1 MVDKVHFPDLV
12 QLNDVYFCE
21 YNLLPR
27 GNSLINLNLII
38 NNKKIADA
46 NRLKQLLNMPTV
58 EVYALPVCYLLGV
71 YKHDIACNKIKIKTN
86 WQMRLNANK
95 FLFPDSRLISI
106 WIIHLQSTNDEF
118 EYQKAPID
126 LAEEIHVSKNFTE
139 NQKSIGNIQILW

>member
-58 EVYALPVCYLLGV
+58 DIYALPVCYSLDV
-71 YKHDIACNKIKIKTN
+71 YIQINMKLRAIKTN
-86 WQMRLNANK
+86 RIATVGMYVDWMQK
-95 FLFPDSRLISI
+95 KIFFPDPRPISNLIV
-106 WIIHLQSTNDEF
+106 HLQSTNF
-118 EYQKAPID
+118 NSNIKAPID
-126 LAEEIHVSKNFTE
+126 LDEEIHVSKIFTR
-139 NQKSIGNIQILW
+139 KILEIY